1 MTDKEMNMIYFLVF
15 MTTVV
20 LYTVASCMDGPD
32 LKPRWKKWLGM
43 KLEGYAN
50 ELKPIDYCLRD
61 RCKFY
66 NKATYDLPMYIK
78 QYEKLIHNIAKMNAL
93 NSSPCVFISNYDVKK
108 IEKAFRLSE
117 NELFEARMQEEWAR
131 QGGRMV
137 PSFLTVDGIVARYKE
152 FCVKSVLDAVKPFIT
167 IEEDRKI
174 HYPDI
179 MIRGNIY
186 VGIRKI

>member
-117 NELFEARMQEEWAR
+117 NEIFEARMQEEWAR
-131 QGGRMV
+131 QGGHV
-137 PSFLTVDGIVARYKE
+137 PFLTVDGIVARYKE

-167 IEEDRKI
+167 IEEDRGI